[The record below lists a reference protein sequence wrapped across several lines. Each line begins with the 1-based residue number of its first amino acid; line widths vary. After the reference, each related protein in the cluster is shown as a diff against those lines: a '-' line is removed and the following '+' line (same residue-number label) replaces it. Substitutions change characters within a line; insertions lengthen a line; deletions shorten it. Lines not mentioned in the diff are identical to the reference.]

1 MNTNRQK
8 PAFDSDLEISMSTN
22 LSLDTLQK
30 EISSMA
36 KHSIDE
42 GREHL
47 NDLEIEHLIKMI
59 DDVIMK
65 ITKQT
70 QEMDL

>member
-8 PAFDSDLEISMSTN
+8 PAFDSDLEIPMSTN
-22 LSLDTLQK
+22 LALDTLQK
-30 EISSMA
+30 EVSSMA

-47 NDLEIEHLIKMI
+47 NNLEIEHLIKMTN
-59 DDVIMK
+59 DVVMK
-65 ITKQT
+65 IKQQTK
-70 QEMDL
+70 EMDL